1 MSILSS
7 SDIEEHLNSSVI
19 INPFNPA
26 RLGTNTYDVSLGEFY
41 FRSQRAGM
49 SSQLYNPYCEEDVR
63 NLWGSVQS
71 AETAQ
76 IEFHR
81 QHHPIPKG
89 IHPED
94 RVILLGPGEMILA
107 HTQEFIGG
115 RNGIVGWMQGKSGWS
130 RSFIS
135 VCTDAGLGDI
145 GFVSRWTMELENR
158 HDRFTIPLV
167 VGLPIAKIAFLD
179 SGNRHEMESV
189 TYAGNYQKG
198 KTLEEIK
205 KSWTPENMLPRL
217 YAMRKT
223 QEGGIRVSAI

>member
-1 MSILSS
+1 MSVLSR
-7 SDIEEHLNSSVI
+7 SDIDTHLKSSVI
-19 INPFNPA
+19 IDPFDST
-26 RLGTNTYDVSLGEFY
+26 RLGMNTYDVSLGEFY
-41 FRSQRAGM
+41 FRAQRAGLG
-49 SSQLYNPYCEEDVR
+49 SQIYNPYCEEDVR
-63 NLWGSVQS
+63 HLWGNVQS

-89 IHPED
+89 IRPED
-94 RVILLGPGEMILA
+94 RVILLNPGEMILA
-107 HTQEFIGG
+107 HTHEFIGG

-158 HDRFTIPLV
+158 HDRFTIPLI

-179 SGNRHEMESV
+179 SGNRNEDGP
-189 TYAGNYQKG
+189 TAYAGNYQQG

-205 KSWTPENMLPRL
+205 KNWAPENMLPRL

-223 QEGGIRVSAI
+223 